1 MTATTLPRN
10 SPSATDPIN
19 GGVQIAEALKAA
31 GFIALEIA
39 PALVSAEVYPLLTAL
54 QLGVILL
61 DPLVFPTLTADMTT
75 AALTAANKFTSEEI
89 AAAVSLLFARPR
101 KLGPVGGG
109 TFYYGPPANFDDLQ
123 FATGLG
129 TPIVGVNLRIGD
141 VIDSLQAVY
150 QGGIVAP
157 QHGGN
162 GGNSRNVA
170 FVAGDL
176 LAEVSGQFGS
186 WFGSVYILQIA
197 FRTKAGRFYGPFPS
211 NTTSGQPFTFAAGTT
226 EQIVAFFGQVVLA
239 QRSHAPPSTLV
250 NELGVYAKPY

>member
-10 SPSATDPIN
+10 NPAATDPIN

-31 GFIALEIA
+31 GFTVLEIA

-61 DPLVFPTLTADMTT
+61 DPLVFPTLTADMTA
-75 AALTAANKFTSEEI
+75 AALTAANKFTPEEV

-109 TFYYGPPANFDDLQ
+109 TFYFGPPANFDDLQ

-157 QHGGN
+157 QHGGS
-162 GGNSRNVA
+162 GDPRNVA

-197 FRTKAGRFYGPFPS
+197 FRTKAGRFYGPFPP
-211 NTTSGQPFTFAAGTT
+211 NGTSGQPFTFAAGTT
-226 EQIVAFFGQVVLA
+226 EQIVAFFGQTVLA

-250 NELGVYAKPY
+250 NQLGAYTKPY